1 MVNKPKDQHL
11 DDQLFRQEM
20 DGVVP
25 LKAAP
30 TTDSRLPRTLVS
42 RRHTAEFHDHQ
53 NPTVLSDAD
62 ESTHIQSEDGSSLRK
77 NGIQKKTLQKLKRG
91 RFTTGAELDLHNM
104 TTGTAHPVLLG
115 FIADAHSRSLD
126 SVRIIHGK
134 GLRSEKEPRL
144 KLMTRQVLRD
154 HPHVLAYTTCKP
166 SDGGSGAVD
175 VLLKTS

>member
-1 MVNKPKDQHL
+1 MVKKPKDQHL

-25 LKAAP
+25 LKTAP
-30 TTDSRLPRTLVS
+30 TTNSRSPRALPS
-42 RRHTAEFHDHQ
+42 RHKPAEFRENFDRS
-53 NPTVLSDAD
+53 VLRDENDA
-62 ESTHIQSEDGSSLRK
+62 THIVSEDGSSLRK
-77 NGIQKKTLQKLKRG
+77 NGIRKRTMQKLKRG
-91 RFTTGAELDLHNM
+91 RFATGAELDLHSM
-104 TTGTAHPVLLG
+104 TTKTAYPILLE

-144 KLMTRQVLRD
+144 KLMTRQILRD

-175 VLLKTS
+175 VLLKTP